1 MAPANHVSLRAAVV
15 RVTGIIGISTLP
27 GQLFLDVL
35 CQVEIQRLL
44 KALDGHL
51 TLDHGVL
58 AIFSV
63 LLHSFFW
70 KHVVLLAQGLIFVL
84 E

>member
-1 MAPANHVSLRAAVV
+1 M
-15 RVTGIIGISTLP
+15 
-27 GQLFLDVL
+27 L
-35 CQVEIQRLL
+35 CQVEVQRLL

-63 LLHSFFW
+63 LLHSFFG

>member
-1 MAPANHVSLRAAVV
+1 ML
-15 RVTGIIGISTLP
+15 G
-27 GQLFLDVL
+27 
-35 CQVEIQRLL
+35 QVEIQRLL

-51 TLDHGVL
+51 TLDHRVF
-58 AIFSV
+58 AIFGV